1 MEIGIAISLLS
12 HLIIYGNIAEAEY
25 IHALMPEIHALMP
38 ESIAPSFSPACVCDA
53 KNVWLQTI
61 KTEHLHQSLFGV

>member
-25 IHALMPEIHALMP
+25 IHALMPE
-38 ESIAPSFSPACVCDA
+38 SIAPSFSPAFVCDA

-61 KTEHLHQSLFGV
+61 KTEHLQSLFGV